1 MKKITILR
9 DDITAD
15 FVTPPESRGQIVTT
29 DYAATERYILE
40 RTRDA
45 SDRSESVVAYL
56 WPESGEFEPQNGRPA
71 LGERV
76 GAVVIR

>member
-9 DDITAD
+9 DDITFD
-15 FVTPPESRGQIVTT
+15 FVTPPENGGQIVTV
-29 DYAATERYILE
+29 DYAATENYILE

-45 SDRSESVVAYL
+45 STGEETVVAYL